1 MPHAATPARR
11 AAASPLLSLVIAAV
25 SLLVA
30 VPQASAFALSRSPG
44 LTLGG
49 VSSVD
54 RSAATRSVLPL
65 LRRPR
70 NRAGAVELKA
80 LEFAQPEFATYPQQ
94 IFTVVN
100 FVVLPFWAAMIVAP
114 KNAMVK
120 KAMESS
126 VPILIAAALHLS
138 LVLYGL
144 SQPGSAEEFQFLATQ
159 GFVKLSAMQEMRVY
173 PVFVSEEWA
182 HVLAWDLFVGRWI
195 YLDGLE
201 KEVPTPFSLMACF
214 ILGPVGMTA
223 HLLTRAVWLKDPSSI
238 LKL

>member
-114 KNAMVK
+114 KNAMVNKTMESSVK

-182 HVLAWDLFVGRWI
+182 HVLAWDLF
-195 YLDGLE
+195 
-201 KEVPTPFSLMACF
+201 
-214 ILGPVGMTA
+214 
-223 HLLTRAVWLKDPSSI
+223 RAET
-238 LKL
+238 